1 MKPALACLLA
11 ILAGAAAASD
21 YPTDPND
28 RDELC
33 EEIGAAKDASASPKD
48 RLWFSE
54 NCTCEDEI
62 GCGYPS
68 SRRFG
73 ERRKAAGQAEAKR
86 LDAERKANAARDAD
100 DLELARETC
109 AAFVACLRK
118 SSQDL
123 QACDPVAARFEY
135 DCSAGLRDHE
145 ACGRA
150 VDVLKKAPAQAD
162 CGSALKVPE
171 PGR

>member
-11 ILAGAAAASD
+11 ILAGVAAASD

-33 EEIGAAKDASASPKD
+33 EEIGAAKDASAPPKD

-54 NCTCEDEI
+54 NCTCEEEI
-62 GCGYPS
+62 GCGYAS

-86 LDAERKANAARDAD
+86 LDAERKANAARDAE
-100 DLELARETC
+100 DLIVARETC
-109 AAFVACLRK
+109 SAYVACLRENAQ
-118 SSQDL
+118 SF
-123 QACDPVAARFEY
+123 QACDRVEARFEY
-135 DCSAGLRDHE
+135 DCSSGLRDHE

-150 VDVLKKAPAQAD
+150 VDVLRRNPAQAD
-162 CGSALKVPE
+162 CGSALKATG

>member
-33 EEIGAAKDASASPKD
+33 EEIGATKDASAPPKD

-62 GCGYPS
+62 GCGYVS
-68 SRRFG
+68 SRRFA
-73 ERRKAAGQAEAKR
+73 ERRKAAAQAEAKR
-86 LDAERKANAARDAD
+86 IDAERKANAARDAD
-100 DLELARETC
+100 DLNLARETC
-109 AAFVACLRK
+109 TEYVACLRENSK
-118 SSQDL
+118 SL
-123 QACDPVAARFEY
+123 QACDQAGARFEY
-135 DCSAGLRDHE
+135 DCSSGLRDHE
-145 ACGRA
+145 ACGR
-150 VDVLKKAPAQAD
+150 VMDVLRSNPAQAD
-162 CGSALKVPE
+162 CGSALKAPG